1 MTPSTRNSPSGG
13 SESSFSPKQ
22 DGAPAFPARA
32 LAGPVSLSLSPRT
45 QREQRRRPR
54 QGLASRR
61 LRDSAPPR
69 RPVVLAAATTEVEEL
84 ERLGVDPVDRDDAAV
99 VAPRTRA
106 AAHPSQLL
114 SRSTPGSCLS
124 GWPWLRR
131 ASCSRPRSRVR
142 RDALGHCDVSPGA
155 ETTCRRPSSEG
166 KAPRPTS
173 GRGEVLGR
181 QLRPGGR

>member
-13 SESSFSPKQ
+13 SESSFSRKQ

-69 RPVVLAAATTEVEEL
+69 RPVVLAA
-84 ERLGVDPVDRDDAAV
+84 DA
-99 VAPRTRA
+99 RRSHG
-106 AAHPSQLL
+106 HPQQIYARQLL
-114 SRSTPGSCLS
+114 
-124 GWPWLRR
+124 
-131 ASCSRPRSRVR
+131 
-142 RDALGHCDVSPGA
+142 
-155 ETTCRRPSSEG
+155 E
-166 KAPRPTS
+166 
-173 GRGEVLGR
+173 
-181 QLRPGGR
+181 QLRG